1 MKIRCPDAPLIKG
14 ESVSKII
21 RTVRISGQAVTL
33 GEAERDL
40 YLKEEQSPEA
50 DTIDLTGLLE
60 ARVTAMH
67 RQLEEEWQG
76 RLQREKQELQAAA
89 DQRLQE
95 AQERWDAEREQLHQQ
110 RYEEGHQ
117 AGLDAREAEA
127 REAVERLDVLH
138 QAFEGERAQLLRE
151 AEGLVVDLAVA
162 LARRVTGIQAE
173 IDHKVLL
180 RVIRSALEHL
190 SEHSNLEIKV
200 HPEDL
205 QVARRFAS
213 RWVEKVARE
222 AIIKVVPSDHVTRGG
237 CMIEGLEENVDA
249 RLEGQLESLQ
259 QALHTALDGENKTVS
274 GEGLEAQTETGEESS
289 GNES

>member
-1 MKIRCPDAPLIKG
+1 M
-14 ESVSKII
+14 SKII
-21 RTVRISGQAVTL
+21 RTVRISGQVVTL

-40 YLKEEQSPEA
+40 YLKEEQGPEA
-50 DTIDLTGLLE
+50 ETIDLTGLVE
-60 ARVTAMH
+60 ARVTAMR

-76 RLQREKQELQAAA
+76 RLQEEKQELQGNA

-110 RYEEGHQ
+110 RYEEGYQ

-127 REAVERLDVLH
+127 QEAVERLDILH
-138 QAFEGERAQLLRE
+138 RAFEGERAQLLRE

-162 LARRVTGIQAE
+162 LARRVTGIQVE

-222 AIIKVVPSDHVTRGG
+222 AIIKVTPSDHVTRGG

-249 RLEGQLESLQ
+249 RLEGQLESLH
-259 QALHTALDGENKTVS
+259 QALHIALNGEAEPAVEENQD
-274 GEGLEAQTETGEESS
+274 AQIETDEDRS

>member
-1 MKIRCPDAPLIKG
+1 
-14 ESVSKII
+14 VSKII
-21 RTVRISGQAVTL
+21 RTVRISGQVVTL

-40 YLKEEQSPEA
+40 YLKEERDSEA
-50 DTIDLTGLLE
+50 GTIDLTGLFE
-60 ARVTAMH
+60 ARVTAM
-67 RQLEEEWQG
+67 RSQLEEDWQG
-76 RLQREKQELQAAA
+76 RLQRETQELQGGA

-95 AQERWDAEREQLHQQ
+95 AQERWDTEREQIHQQ
-110 RYEEGHQ
+110 RYEEGYQ

-127 REAVERLDVLH
+127 REAVERLDALH

-205 QVARRFAS
+205 QVARRFAR
-213 RWVEKVARE
+213 RWVEKVAQE
-222 AIIKVVPSDHVTRGG
+222 AIIKVTPSDHVTRGG

-249 RLEGQLESLQ
+249 RLEEQFESLQ
-259 QALHTALDGENKTVS
+259 QALHSVLNSEAEEATEKSIDARTEIDGDT
-274 GEGLEAQTETGEESS
+274 S
-289 GNES
+289 GNEG